1 MIQCN
6 QKTSKRLC
14 EVAAF
19 GSPSRM
25 VQNLHFARADALFV
39 FLQRWVIQ
47 GMTVS
52 ALYEQLR
59 RVLKCHLPV

>member
-1 MIQCN
+1 MIQCDW
-6 QKTSKRLC
+6 KTSKHLC

-25 VQNLHFARADALFV
+25 VQALDFALAGALFV

-47 GMTVS
+47 GMAAG
-52 ALYEQLR
+52 ALKE
-59 RVLKCHLPV
+59 